1 MPNAFTHTPLFN
13 LRSHNL
19 ERTHFSPVGVIIGN
33 ICSYVSTDWIDK
45 KIRSNQI
52 PKVFPD
58 YIVKIQKKERL
69 FPFFPNILI
78 K

>member
-45 KIRSNQI
+45 KSVVI

-58 YIVKIQKKERL
+58 YIVKFKKREIIPL
-69 FPFFPNILI
+69 LP
-78 K
+78 KYTH

>member
-33 ICSYVSTDWIDK
+33 ICSYVSTDWID
-45 KIRSNQI
+45 NQI

-58 YIVKIQKKERL
+58 YIVKFKKREIIPL
-69 FPFFPNILI
+69 LP
-78 K
+78 KYTH

>member
-19 ERTHFSPVGVIIGN
+19 ERTHFPQSVLLSEIFAHTYRQIGS
-33 ICSYVSTDWIDK
+33 I

-58 YIVKIQKKERL
+58 YIVKFKKRDYSL
-69 FPFFPNILI
+69 LP
-78 K
+78 KYTH

>member
-19 ERTHFSPVGVIIGN
+19 ERTHFPQSVLLSEISAHTYRQIEM
-33 ICSYVSTDWIDK
+33 DK
-45 KIRSNQI
+45 KSVDNQI

-58 YIVKIQKKERL
+58 YIVKFKKREIIPL
-69 FPFFPNILI
+69 LP
-78 K
+78 KYTH